1 MCIRDRSNTGIF
13 FNHGYDAGEA
23 FFFHKYGL
31 GNVSWAWTKDYNFH
45 HLVFLQKPTGMYI
58 YFDSNFK
65 TNNAN
70 TSAPGNPGNGWI
82 CVGAFKDSPGGTP
95 YQRLQGTIACIR
107 IYQKALSDD
116 EIVNNFNA
124 GF

>member
-1 MCIRDRSNTGIF
+1 
-13 FNHGYDAGEA
+13 
-23 FFFHKYGL
+23 
-31 GNVSWAWTKDYNFH
+31 
-45 HLVFLQKPTGMYI
+45 MYI